1 MPERVN
7 WRLLPDYG
15 EMHVI
20 LNMMWV
26 LLMKKIIFILTLMF
40 LVSSANAE
48 GVVNAKRIYV
58 GGGLGFNSL
67 PGYGSARGF
76 QFIGGYD
83 FEFKLNEDISSALE
97 IGYMSSGD
105 FDQYKGFSS
114 NENVKGLWAA
124 MLESVPLSSKTDML
138 VRLGYDF
145 GDDDGFLMGT
155 GMQYKFDTK
164 LSFRMEYVAR
174 QNVNSLQANVLVKF

>member
-1 MPERVN
+1 
-7 WRLLPDYG
+7 
-15 EMHVI
+15 
-20 LNMMWV
+20 MWI
-26 LLMKKIIFILTLMF
+26 LLMKKIILILALMS
-40 LVSSANAE
+40 LVSSVNAE
-48 GVVNAKRIYV
+48 GVIDAKRIYI

-67 PGYGSARGF
+67 PGFGSARGY
-76 QFIGGYD
+76 QFIGGY
-83 FEFKLNEDISSALE
+83 EFGAKLNEDITSAFEL
-97 IGYMSSGD
+97 GYMASGD
-105 FDQYKGFSS
+105 FDQYKGPGS
-114 NENVKGLWAA
+114 NEDVKGLWAA
-124 MLESVPLSSKTDML
+124 MVESVPLSSKTDML